1 MRTWRPALKPASS
14 DRSSGKRR
22 TSLRHQSVTHISL
35 SGSPAASPVVV
46 SSYGHKGSVSFVVN
60 LEARR
65 EAMTEGW
72 PKCQGEVINGAYP
85 LGDFLGG
92 SDHSAVFLTECK
104 AQNVATAAIK
114 IVPAE
119 RVTLAQLSH
128 WRTAAGLSH
137 PHLIRLL
144 DAGLCQ
150 LGGRQFLF
158 VVMEYA
164 EQTLAQVLPH
174 RALTAE
180 EVQEL
185 LLPTLDALAFLHRKN
200 LVQGQLKPANFLV
213 VNDQLKLASDTVRP
227 ADEPRASLAER
238 SLYDPPE
245 ARSSKLS
252 PAGDIWAL
260 GITLVEALTQRLPAW
275 PDERSETACL
285 PPTLAPAFVDTVQ
298 RCLSQNPASRP
309 TATDL
314 EAQFKRAPP
323 VSVVS
328 VPQPVLPEAPRRA
341 APPPELPKQ
350 RLLVPTIAAVLILL
364 VAVGAGLRLF
374 HSHPNS
380 RQSVASAVQPSQQ
393 TAGAAPVASLSPETP
408 PSAPLGVS
416 APSSSV
422 KARESKPAPARPVS
436 RRPDQPAQPL
446 ADASPSI
453 VYEQIPTVPRSA
465 RETIHGHVKVAVLV
479 IVDRSGNVIDAL
491 LENPGPSSYFARLAR
506 EAARKWRFAPADNQD
521 SREWLLRFE
530 FTRGGTTGHATT
542 RS

>member
-1 MRTWRPALKPASS
+1 
-14 DRSSGKRR
+14 
-22 TSLRHQSVTHISL
+22 
-35 SGSPAASPVVV
+35 
-46 SSYGHKGSVSFVVN
+46 VSFVVN
-60 LEARR
+60 LEARS

-85 LGDFLGG
+85 LRHFLGG
-92 SDHSAVFLTECK
+92 SEHSAVFLTECK
-104 AQNVATAAIK
+104 AQSVATAAIK

-227 ADEPRASLAER
+227 ADEPRASVAER

-275 PDERSETACL
+275 PDERSETARL
-285 PPTLAPAFVDTVQ
+285 PSTIPPAFVDTVQ

-328 VPQPVLPEAPRRA
+328 VPQPVVREAPRRA
-341 APPPELPKQ
+341 TPPQELPKQ
-350 RLLVPTIAAVLILL
+350 RSFVPTIAAVLILL
-364 VAVGAGLRLF
+364 VAVWAGLRLF

-380 RQSVASAVQPSQQ
+380 EQSATSTVQPSQQ
-393 TAGAAPVASLSPETP
+393 TAGAPPAVLLSPETP

-416 APSSSV
+416 APSSSA

-436 RRPDQPAQPL
+436 HRSDQPAQL
-446 ADASPSI
+446 FADSSPSV
-453 VYEQIPTVPRSA
+453 VYEQIPSVPRSA

-479 IVDRSGNVIDAL
+479 IVDHAGNVIDSL

-506 EAARKWRFAPADNQD
+506 EAARKWKFAAADNQD
-521 SREWLLRFE
+521 TREWLIRFE